1 MMIHFLFCVIIADFS
16 LNAAAVGGN
25 VGVGENN
32 NFPPWHGSSH
42 SSLAAALQMNSIP
55 LG

>member
-1 MMIHFLFCVIIADFS
+1 LFESNCFYNILADFS
-16 LNAAAVGGN
+16 LSSATGGGN

-32 NFPPWHGSSH
+32 NFLPWHASSH
-42 SSLAAALQMNSIP
+42 SSLAAALQMNTLP